1 MHKKKQATKT
11 EVFVANGG
19 AWCVIHKDDHHAWI
33 VSYDLRKKIVG
44 GGVKKVTRDFLMSQE
59 LCILAV

>member
-11 EVFVANGG
+11 EVFVTNDG